1 MTDDPLPSPANSQP
15 APEPSSLFENV
26 LYGASLP
33 ERLARGMI
41 GAASGILRESAQA
54 VVPDAMKASKLYQIA
69 VEKILRRLVEDIG
82 GLRSSAQDS
91 STSSASVAQMA
102 VSNAVDVAGLATL
115 HLSPLWILAIVS
127 DAALG
132 VRTYFQALVK
142 ELKAKKVIEGSAT
155 IDTVDDLLGSIQG
168 FSGAVAER
176 LDTPPLTLEELGHTA
191 RQLRSETTRTELLK
205 LLPAEE
211 IDRIWRE
218 IHETAAQEN
227 LSVFQIST
235 AMGMMA
241 LDRLTML
248 GKGAVGSV
256 KVGFDLLDDNV
267 LDYYRQSLEQLR
279 EKGFH
284 AALAEIYEPYLKA
297 LRHLFEPSTP
307 SYTEK
312 MLRGKLWKKAC
323 DRLRS
328 WFRRPWRLR
337 GEFPRNPENLLPSS
351 SSPDLAGSLGKGQPG
366 APGTR

>member
-1 MTDDPLPSPANSQP
+1 MTDDPLPPPAESRAATDP
-15 APEPSSLFENV
+15 ASLLENV
-26 LYGASLP
+26 IYGASLP

-41 GAASGILRESAQA
+41 GAASGVLRESAQA
-54 VVPDAMKASKLYQIA
+54 VVPDSMKVSKLYQIA
-69 VEKILRRLVEDIG
+69 VEKVLKRLVEDIG
-82 GLRSSAQDS
+82 GLRTGAQDS
-91 STSSASVAQMA
+91 STNSASVAQLA

-127 DAALG
+127 DTALG
-132 VRTYFQALVK
+132 ARTYFQALVK
-142 ELKAKKVIEGSAT
+142 ELKAKNVIDGSAT
-155 IDTVDDLLGSIQG
+155 IDTVDDLLGSIQS
-168 FSGAVAER
+168 FSGAVAEG
-176 LDTPPLTLEELGHTA
+176 LDTPPLTLDELGRTA
-191 RQLRSETTRTELLK
+191 RQLRSEATRTELLK

-211 IDRIWRE
+211 MDRIWRE

-227 LSVFQIST
+227 LSVFQVST

-267 LDYYRQSLEQLR
+267 LDYYRQSLESLR

-284 AALAEIYEPYLKA
+284 AALAEIYAPYLKA

-312 MLRGKLWKKAC
+312 MLRGKLWKRAC
-323 DRLRS
+323 DCLRS
-328 WFRRPWRLR
+328 WFQRP
-337 GEFPRNPENLLPSS
+337 
-351 SSPDLAGSLGKGQPG
+351 
-366 APGTR
+366 